1 MTALTAVTTVAE
13 TLRSRRGSLTPGE
26 LRVAQALLADYP
38 SAGLQPAARL
48 ADAANVST
56 PTVVRLVAKL
66 GFGGY
71 AVLQQQLRAELS
83 ARSAGPVQLYPA
95 TRPDDSVQS
104 VLGRFEHALVA
115 GVQQA
120 LHDTDPVEF
129 DRAVALLADH
139 DRSVLVAGGRVS
151 TALAGYL
158 ARYLRLARPD
168 VRIVAPDPS
177 SRALALLD
185 VDARS
190 TAVVFDFRRYDAGTV
205 AFGREA
211 ARRGADVVLFTD
223 PYLSPLSA
231 AATVLLTSSVTGP
244 PPFVSLTAA
253 TALAE
258 ALALGVIEAS
268 DAALVRERLEGF
280 DALSAEQ

>member
-1 MTALTAVTTVAE
+1 MTTVAE
-13 TLRSRRGSLTPGE
+13 TLRARRGALTPGE
-26 LRVAQALLADYP
+26 LRVAQALLSDYP

-48 ADAANVST
+48 AGGAGVST

-71 AVLQQQLRAELS
+71 ADLQEQLRAELS

-95 TRPDDSVQS
+95 TRSADS
-104 VLGRFEHALVA
+104 VLGRFEQTLVA
-115 GVQQA
+115 GLQQT

-139 DRSVLVAGGRVS
+139 DRRILVAGGRVS
-151 TALAGYL
+151 TALASYL
-158 ARYLRLARPD
+158 CRYLRLIRPL
-168 VRIVAPDPS
+168 VRLVEPDPS

-185 VDARS
+185 VGADQ
-190 TAVVFDFRRYDAGTV
+190 TVVVFDYRRYDAGTV
-205 AFGREA
+205 SFGRS
-211 ARRGADVVLFTD
+211 ARERGADVVLFTD

-231 AATVLLTSSVTGP
+231 SATVLLTSSVAGP

-253 TALAE
+253 TALVE
-258 ALALGVIEAS
+258 ALALAVIEATGGS
-268 DAALVRERLEGF
+268 AVRERLEAF
-280 DALSAEQ
+280 DSLSVEQ

>member
-1 MTALTAVTTVAE
+1 MTTVAE
-13 TLRSRRGSLTPGE
+13 TLRSRRNVLTPGE

-48 ADAANVST
+48 AGGAGVST

-71 AVLQQQLRAELS
+71 ADLQDQLRAELS
-83 ARSAGPVQLYPA
+83 ARAAGPVQLYPA
-95 TRPDDSVQS
+95 TRPADS
-104 VLGRFEHALVA
+104 VLGRFEQALAV
-115 GVQQA
+115 GVQQT

-129 DRAVALLADH
+129 DRAVGLLAH
-139 DRSVLVAGGRVS
+139 DERRVLVAGGRVS

-158 ARYLRLARPD
+158 CRYLRLIRPE
-168 VRIVAPDPS
+168 VRLVDPDPS

-185 VDARS
+185 VDAEQ
-190 TAVVFDFRRYDAGTV
+190 TAVVFDYRRYDAGTV
-205 AFGREA
+205 AFGRA
-211 ARRGADVVLFTD
+211 AAARGADVVLFTD

-231 AATVLLTSSVTGP
+231 AATVLLTSSVAGP

-253 TALAE
+253 TALVE
-258 ALALGVIEAS
+258 ALALGVIEAAGGS
-268 DAALVRERLEGF
+268 AVRERLEQF
-280 DALSAEQ
+280 DSLSGEQ

>member
-1 MTALTAVTTVAE
+1 MTTVAE
-13 TLRSRRGSLTPGE
+13 TLRAQRGALTPGE

-48 ADAANVST
+48 AGGAGVST

-66 GFGGY
+66 GFTGY
-71 AVLQQQLRAELS
+71 PDLQEQLRAELS

-95 TRPDDSVQS
+95 TRSADS
-104 VLGRFEHALVA
+104 VLGRFEQTLVA
-115 GVQQA
+115 GLQQT

-139 DRSVLVAGGRVS
+139 DRRILIAGGRVS
-151 TALAGYL
+151 TALASYL
-158 ARYLRLARPD
+158 CRYLLLIRPLVRL
-168 VRIVAPDPS
+168 VEPDPS

-185 VDARS
+185 VGAEQ
-190 TAVVFDFRRYDAGTV
+190 TVVVFDYRRYDAGTV
-205 AFGREA
+205 AFGRS
-211 ARRGADVVLFTD
+211 ARERGADVVLFTD

-231 AATVLLTSSVTGP
+231 SATVLLTSSVAGP

-253 TALAE
+253 TALVE
-258 ALALGVIEAS
+258 ALALAVIEATGGS
-268 DAALVRERLEGF
+268 AVRERLEAF
-280 DALSAEQ
+280 DSLSVDQ

>member
-1 MTALTAVTTVAE
+1 MTTVAE
-13 TLRSRRGSLTPGE
+13 TLRSRRGALTPGE
-26 LRVAQALLADYP
+26 LRVAQALLSDYP
-38 SAGLQPAARL
+38 SAGLQSAARL
-48 ADAANVST
+48 AEVAGVSP

-66 GFGGY
+66 GLAGY
-71 AVLQQQLRAELS
+71 ATLQRQLRSELS

-95 TRPDDSVQS
+95 MLPGDS
-104 VLGRFEHALVA
+104 VLGRFEQALVP

-120 LHDTDPVEF
+120 LRDTDPVEF

-139 DRSVLVAGGRVS
+139 DRPVLTAGGRVS

-158 ARYLRLARPD
+158 GRYLRLVRPA
-168 VRIVAPDPS
+168 VGTVEPDPS

-185 VDARS
+185 VDAPS
-190 TAVVFDFRRYDAGTV
+190 TVVVFDYRRYDAGTV

-211 ARRGADVVLFTD
+211 AQRGADVVLFTD

-231 AATVLLTSSVTGP
+231 AATVLLTSSVAGP

-253 TALAE
+253 TALVE
-258 ALALGVIEAS
+258 ALTLAVIETAGGS
-268 DAALVRERLEGF
+268 AVRDRLESF